1 MAKKR
6 MKEKKKIGEQKKKF
20 SGRTLALTIILG
32 VFIAIMIVTLFNL
45 TVTYFY
51 EPPKYEEFCKGVEGI
66 GSYPI
71 KYGMGGGG
79 CGNCSFSEELQKQTE
94 DCYKEKGIPVYDY
107 GSDGCTIAI
116 KECNFC
122 SKNLE
127 DATKTYNRNTFFV
140 YAAIG
145 FALVVAGLFIS
156 ILLIQIISLPAGA
169 FLVIE
174 AAVKN
179 FDDKLYIII
188 TFSLLIIAAVLLA
201 LKKLR

>member
-1 MAKKR
+1 MKR
-6 MKEKKKIGEQKKKF
+6 SVREKKKIGEQKKKF
-20 SGRTLALTIILG
+20 SGRNLALTIIIG
-32 VFIAIMIVTLFNL
+32 IFIAIMIVTLFNL
-45 TVTYFY
+45 VVTYFY
-51 EPPKYEEFCKGVEGI
+51 EDPQYEDFCKGVESTGP
-66 GSYPI
+66 YPV
-71 KYGMGGGG
+71 KYGTTNEA
-79 CGNCSFSEELQKQTE
+79 CGNCTFSKTLQEQT
-94 DCYKEKGIPVYDY
+94 DNCYNERGIPIYDY
-107 GSDGCTIAI
+107 DSKGCTIAV
-116 KECNFC
+116 KECNMC
-122 SKNLE
+122 TKNFE
-127 DATKTYNRNTFFV
+127 DAIKTYNRNTFFV

-156 ILLIQIISLPAGA
+156 ILLIQIISLPSGA